1 MSMKKLVALFF
12 ILIIAANI
20 ACAQRVRVGFSQVG
34 LHADD
39 KRANNIT
46 QCEYQTDCKEENLQ
60 YKNDYFVA
68 LDFEPSYLVG
78 GLGVGFSFI
87 PRRDFKVRFINY
99 PNDNESLDV
108 SVTTTALMG
117 TFFYNFGDRYWDKKD
132 ITSMKIGLNFSTQQ
146 REVSYIYNQKSYSQ
160 KNTLMN
166 SAGYFVSYD
175 AGNFSLMA
183 REMTDHQMIW
193 LDDSIDS
200 NRGNGFRLKYVEYT
214 FAYSIYF

>member
-1 MSMKKLVALFF
+1 MKKILSLCFLLF
-12 ILIIAANI
+12 IATNI
-20 ACAQRVRVGFSQVG
+20 ASAQRVRLGFSQIG
-34 LHADD
+34 MHADD
-39 KRANNIT
+39 KRAKNIT

-60 YKNDYFVA
+60 YKNDYFIS

-87 PRRDFKVRFINY
+87 PKRNFKARFIDY

-108 SVTTTALMG
+108 SIDITALVG
-117 TFFYNFGDRYWDKKD
+117 TFFYNFGDKYWDKKE
-132 ITSMKIGLNFSTQQ
+132 ITSLKVGLNFSTQQ
-146 REVSYIYNQKSYSQ
+146 REVSYTHNQKSYNQ

-166 SAGYFVSYD
+166 SAGYFISYD

-183 REMTDHQMIW
+183 REWTDWQMVW
-193 LDDSIDS
+193 LDDSIDYS
-200 NRGNGFRLKYVEYT
+200 LARGNGFRLKYVEYT

>member
-1 MSMKKLVALFF
+1 MKKLVALFF

-20 ACAQRVRVGFSQVG
+20 ACAQRVRIGLSQVG
-34 LHADD
+34 MHADD
-39 KRANNIT
+39 KKMKNIT

-68 LDFEPSYLVG
+68 LDFEPNYLVG

-87 PRRDFKVRFINY
+87 PRRNFKVRLVDY
-99 PNDNESLDV
+99 PNDNESLDLSV
-108 SVTTTALMG
+108 STTALMA
-117 TFFYNFGDRYWDKKD
+117 TLFYNIGDKYWDKQD
-132 ITSMKIGLNFSTQQ
+132 ITSLKIGLNYSTQQ
-146 REVSYIYNQKSYSQ
+146 REVSFIYNEKSYSQ
-160 KNTLMN
+160 KDTLMN
-166 SAGYFVSYD
+166 SAGYFISYD

-193 LDDSIDS
+193 LDDSIDYS
-200 NRGNGFRLKYVEYT
+200 LARGNGFRLKYVEYT

>member
-1 MSMKKLVALFF
+1 MKKLVALFF

-39 KRANNIT
+39 KRGNNIT

-99 PNDNESLDV
+99 PNDNESLDL

-132 ITSMKIGLNFSTQQ
+132 ITSLKIGLNFSTQQ

>member
-1 MSMKKLVALFF
+1 MKKLVALFF

-39 KRANNIT
+39 KRGNNIT

>member
-1 MSMKKLVALFF
+1 MKKLVALFF

-39 KRANNIT
+39 KRANNMT

-99 PNDNESLDV
+99 PSDNESLDL
-108 SVTTTALMG
+108 SVASTALMA
-117 TFFYNFGDRYWDKKD
+117 TLFYNFGDKYWDKKD
-132 ITSMKIGLNFSTQQ
+132 ITSLKIGLNYSTQQ
-146 REVSYIYNQKSYSQ
+146 REVSYIYNEKSYSQ

-166 SAGYFVSYD
+166 SAGYFISYD

-183 REMTDHQMIW
+183 REMTDHEMIW
-193 LDDSIDS
+193 LDDSIESD
-200 NRGNGFRLKYVEYT
+200 RGNGFRLKYVEYT

>member
-1 MSMKKLVALFF
+1 MKKLVALFF
-12 ILIIAANI
+12 ILIIAAKI

-39 KRANNIT
+39 KRANNMT

-87 PRRDFKVRFINY
+87 PRRDYKVRFINY
-99 PNDNESLDV
+99 PSDNESMDL
-108 SVTTTALMG
+108 SVTTTALVG
-117 TFFYNFGDRYWDKKD
+117 TFFYNFGDKYWDKKD
-132 ITSMKIGLNFSTQQ
+132 ITSLKIGLNFSTQQ
-146 REVSYIYNQKSYSQ
+146 REVTYIYNQKSYSQ

-175 AGNFSLMA
+175 SGNFSMMA
-183 REMTDHQMIW
+183 REFTDWEMVW
-193 LDDSIDS
+193 LDDSIDYS
-200 NRGNGFRLKYVEYT
+200 LDRGNAFRLQFVEYT

>member
-1 MSMKKLVALFF
+1 VKKILSLFF
-12 ILIIAANI
+12 LLFIAANI
-20 ACAQRVRVGFSQVG
+20 ACAQRVRLGFSQIG
-34 LHADD
+34 MHADD

-183 REMTDHQMIW
+183 REMTDWEVVW
-193 LDDSIDS
+193 LDDSIDYS
-200 NRGNGFRLKYVEYT
+200 ENRGGDFRLRFVEYT

>member
-1 MSMKKLVALFF
+1 MKKILSLFF
-12 ILIIAANI
+12 LLFIAANI
-20 ACAQRVRVGFSQVG
+20 ACAQRVRLGFSQIG
-34 LHADD
+34 MHADD

-99 PNDNESLDV
+99 PNDNESLDL

-132 ITSMKIGLNFSTQQ
+132 ITSLKIGLNFSTQQ

>member
-1 MSMKKLVALFF
+1 MKKLVALFF

-39 KRANNIT
+39 KHANNIT

-183 REMTDHQMIW
+183 REMTDWEVVW
-193 LDDSIDS
+193 LDDSIDYS
-200 NRGNGFRLKYVEYT
+200 LNRGGDFRLRFVEYT

>member
-1 MSMKKLVALFF
+1 VKKILSLCFLLF
-12 ILIIAANI
+12 IAANI

-99 PNDNESLDV
+99 PNDNESLDL

-132 ITSMKIGLNFSTQQ
+132 ITSLKIGLNFSTQQ

-183 REMTDHQMIW
+183 REMTDWEVVW
-193 LDDSIDS
+193 LDDSIDYS
-200 NRGNGFRLKYVEYT
+200 ENRGGDFRLRFVEYT

>member
-1 MSMKKLVALFF
+1 MKKILSLCFLLF
-12 ILIIAANI
+12 IAANI
-20 ACAQRVRVGFSQVG
+20 ACAQRVRLGFSQVG

-132 ITSMKIGLNFSTQQ
+132 ITSLKIGLNFSTQQ

>member
-1 MSMKKLVALFF
+1 MKKLVALFF

-39 KRANNIT
+39 KRGNNIT

-99 PNDNESLDV
+99 PNDNESLDL

-132 ITSMKIGLNFSTQQ
+132 ITSLKIGLNFSTQQ

-183 REMTDHQMIW
+183 REMTDWEVVW
-193 LDDSIDS
+193 LDDSIDYS
-200 NRGNGFRLKYVEYT
+200 ENRGGDFRLRFVEYT

>member
-1 MSMKKLVALFF
+1 MKKLVALFF

-39 KRANNIT
+39 KRGNNIT

-183 REMTDHQMIW
+183 REMTDWEVVW
-193 LDDSIDS
+193 LDDSIDDPM
-200 NRGNGFRLKYVEYT
+200 NRGNSFRLRFVEYT

>member
-39 KRANNIT
+39 KRGNNIT

-87 PRRDFKVRFINY
+87 PRRDFKVRFIDY
-99 PNDNESLDV
+99 PNDNESLDL

-132 ITSMKIGLNFSTQQ
+132 ITSLKIGLNFSTQQ

>member
-1 MSMKKLVALFF
+1 VKKILSLCFLLF
-12 ILIIAANI
+12 IAANI

-99 PNDNESLDV
+99 PNDNESLDL

-132 ITSMKIGLNFSTQQ
+132 ITSLKIGLNFSTQQ

>member
-99 PNDNESLDV
+99 PNDNESLDL

-132 ITSMKIGLNFSTQQ
+132 ITSLKIGLNFSTQQ

>member
-99 PNDNESLDV
+99 PNDNESLDL
-108 SVTTTALMG
+108 SVTTTALVG

-132 ITSMKIGLNFSTQQ
+132 ITSLKIGLNFSTQQ

>member
-1 MSMKKLVALFF
+1 MKKLVALFF

-132 ITSMKIGLNFSTQQ
+132 ITSLKIGLNFSTQQ

>member
-1 MSMKKLVALFF
+1 MKKLVALFF

-78 GLGVGFSFI
+78 GLGIGFSFI

-99 PNDNESLDV
+99 PNDNESLDL

-132 ITSMKIGLNFSTQQ
+132 ITSLKIGLNFSTQQ

>member
-1 MSMKKLVALFF
+1 VKKILSLCFLLF
-12 ILIIAANI
+12 IAANI
-20 ACAQRVRVGFSQVG
+20 ACAQRVRLGFSQIG
-34 LHADD
+34 MHADD

>member
-1 MSMKKLVALFF
+1 MKKLVALFF

-87 PRRDFKVRFINY
+87 PRRDFKVRFIDY
-99 PNDNESLDV
+99 PNDNESLDL

-132 ITSMKIGLNFSTQQ
+132 ITSLKIGLNFSTQQ

>member
-1 MSMKKLVALFF
+1 MKKLVALFF

-99 PNDNESLDV
+99 PNDNESLDL

-132 ITSMKIGLNFSTQQ
+132 ITSLKIGLNFSTQQ

>member
-1 MSMKKLVALFF
+1 MKKLVALFF

-132 ITSMKIGLNFSTQQ
+132 ITSLKIGLNFSTQQ

-183 REMTDHQMIW
+183 REMTDWEVVW
-193 LDDSIDS
+193 LDDSIDYS
-200 NRGNGFRLKYVEYT
+200 ENRGGDFRLRFVEYT